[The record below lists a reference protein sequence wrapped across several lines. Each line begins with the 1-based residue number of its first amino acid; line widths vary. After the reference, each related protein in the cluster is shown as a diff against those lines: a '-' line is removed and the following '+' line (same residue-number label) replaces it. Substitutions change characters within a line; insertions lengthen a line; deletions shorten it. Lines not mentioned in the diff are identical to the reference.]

1 MHTIARALAAVM
13 LLVPV
18 AAAGC
23 AQQSAPEV
31 RPTAAMPTPSP
42 PEPVDLTPQVAKDT
56 FRTYVI
62 NEDVARAAGDER
74 LALTWTSDGQS
85 QLTAAEFRKAAYD
98 GDPVRRFH
106 YGKPELYV
114 PKLRGGGYP
123 QWFVASVDRSV
134 AGESGSRRRV
144 LMSFILRGADRR
156 WSLTNVV
163 VLDRDADVPA
173 VAVDDDGYAEA
184 LRSDDTSV
192 LIRPQEMGGIH
203 ATMAA
208 EGDGSVAAKVM
219 EAGSRTSGYYER
231 AEKAKESAEE
241 DDLTMTVVPTATSF
255 PYFGL
260 RTEDGG
266 GLIIYS
272 LFRNVSLISEAAADD
287 PEAPRPEIPAEAEH
301 LLDGTVE
308 GNRVDTASTL
318 HFAAYDPPRED
329 GGDEGDGGSGDG
341 ASGEP
346 SPSASPS
353 GSAGPSG
360 DRPSGEKDGEKD
372 GDRGSAAARARVIAD
387 SGAVTRANTPPL
399 KKN

>member
-1 MHTIARALAAVM
+1 MHRIARAFAAIA
-13 LLVPV
+13 LLLPV
-18 AAAGC
+18 TAAGC

-42 PEPVDLTPQVAKDT
+42 PEPVELTPEVAKET
-56 FRTYVI
+56 FRTYVV

-98 GDPVRRFH
+98 GDPVRRFD

-114 PKLRGGGYP
+114 PKLQQGGYP

-134 AGESGSRRRV
+134 VGETDGARRV

-156 WSLTNVV
+156 WSLTNAVV
-163 VLDRDADVPA
+163 VDRDADLPA
-173 VAVDDDGYAEA
+173 VAIDDEGYAEA
-184 LRSDDTSV
+184 LSSDDTSV

-208 EGDGSVAAKVM
+208 EGEGSVAAKVM
-219 EAGSRTSGYYER
+219 EAGTRTSGYYER
-231 AEKAKESAEE
+231 AEKAKERAAE
-241 DDLTMTVVPTATSF
+241 DDLTLTVVPTATSF

-272 LFRNVSLISEAAADD
+272 LYRNTSLISEAAADD
-287 PEAPRPEIPAEAEH
+287 PEAPRPEIPGDAEH

-308 GNRVDTASTL
+308 GNKVDTASTL
-318 HFAAYDPPRED
+318 HFAAYDPPRAD
-329 GGDEGDGGSGDG
+329 GEGGEGGADGEGDGEGD
-341 ASGEP
+341 GEP
-346 SPSASPS
+346 SPSASPD
-353 GSAGPSG
+353 GERRTEENRESG
-360 DRPSGEKDGEKD
+360 DGGSGESGAVK
-372 GDRGSAAARARVIAD
+372 ARVVGD
-387 SGAVTRANTPPL
+387 GGAVTRAATPPL

>member
-1 MHTIARALAAVM
+1 MHRIARALAAIM

-23 AQQSAPEV
+23 AQQSAPKV

-42 PEPVDLTPQVAKDT
+42 PEPVDLTPEVAKET
-56 FRTYVI
+56 FRTYVV

-98 GDPVRRFH
+98 GDPVRRFD
-106 YGKPELYV
+106 YGRPELYV
-114 PKLRGGGYP
+114 PKLSPGGYP

-134 AGESGSRRRV
+134 VGERDSGRRV

-156 WSLTNVV
+156 WALTSAVV
-163 VLDRDADVPA
+163 VDRGADLPEV
-173 VAVDDDGYAEA
+173 VVDDDGYAEA

-231 AEKAKESAEE
+231 AEKAKEKAAE
-241 DDLTMTVVPTATSF
+241 DDLTLTVVPTATSF

-272 LFRNVSLISEAAADD
+272 LYRNSSLTSEAAADD
-287 PEAPRPEIPAEAEH
+287 PEAPGPEIPGDAEH

-308 GNRVDTASTL
+308 GNKVDTASTL
-318 HFAAYDPPRED
+318 HFAAYDPPRADGEGGEKDAGEAESSPRESGEPRETPGGERKRGGGKDGGKKD
-329 GGDEGDGGSGDG
+329 GGDRKSG
-341 ASGEP
+341 AV
-346 SPSASPS
+346 
-353 GSAGPSG
+353 
-360 DRPSGEKDGEKD
+360 K
-372 GDRGSAAARARVIAD
+372 ARVIGD
-387 SGAVTRANTPPL
+387 SGAVTRASTPAP

>member
-1 MHTIARALAAVM
+1 M

-18 AAAGC
+18 AVAGC

-42 PEPVDLTPQVAKDT
+42 PEPVELTPEVAQET

-98 GDPVRRFH
+98 GDPVRRFD

-134 AGESGSRRRV
+134 VGDADGGRRV

-156 WSLTNVV
+156 WSLTSVV
-163 VLDRDADVPA
+163 VVDRKAGLPE
-173 VAVDDDGYAEA
+173 VAIDDDGYAEA
-184 LRSDDTSV
+184 LASDDTSV

-231 AEKAKESAEE
+231 AEEAKEKAEK
-241 DDLTMTVVPTATSF
+241 DDLKLTVVPTATSF

-272 LFRNVSLISEAAADD
+272 LYRNASLTSEAAAGD
-287 PEAPRPEIPAEAEH
+287 PDAPRPEIPEEAEH

-308 GNRVDTASTL
+308 GDQVDTASTL
-318 HFAAYDPPRED
+318 HFAAYDPPRAD
-329 GGDEGDGGSGDG
+329 GEGDAPADG
-341 ASGEP
+341 ESSSAE
-346 SPSASPS
+346 PSASASP
-353 GSAGPSG
+353 
-360 DRPSGEKDGEKD
+360 DGEKKDGADEDGEKKDGEGK
-372 GDRGSAAARARVIAD
+372 ARVVGD
-387 SGAVTRANTPPL
+387 NGAVTRASTPAP